1 MCILPQL
8 KIINKK
14 NDHLEWTAFGSSYLP
29 VDTSRQGNLEKIINV
44 ASKNYLDDFLV
55 ISKRQKNI
63 CDQDVNVRFNE

>member
-1 MCILPQL
+1 M
-8 KIINKK
+8 
-14 NDHLEWTAFGSSYLP
+14 
-29 VDTSRQGNLEKIINV
+29 DTSRQGNLEKIINV